1 MTFGSGGP
9 GAPEGSRAH
18 SPIAGQR
25 EGNRNTREP
34 HCQAVEAARALV
46 EAAAAGEPITAGLVE
61 ALRSSVLERREVRLA
76 LELAAD
82 GPHVARKALELA
94 ALVLED
100 DGAGA
105 AEGAGAAGRGRGED

>member
-1 MTFGSGGP
+1 M
-9 GAPEGSRAH
+9 
-18 SPIAGQR
+18 
-25 EGNRNTREP
+25 
-34 HCQAVEAARALV
+34 
-46 EAAAAGEPITAGLVE
+46 
-61 ALRSSVLERREVRLA
+61 LERREVRLA

-105 AEGAGAAGRGRGED
+105 ADGAAGRGRGED